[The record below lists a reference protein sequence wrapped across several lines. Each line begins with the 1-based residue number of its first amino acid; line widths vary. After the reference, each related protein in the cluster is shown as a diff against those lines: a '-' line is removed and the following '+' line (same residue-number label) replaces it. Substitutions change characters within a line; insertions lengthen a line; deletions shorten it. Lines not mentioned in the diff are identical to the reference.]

1 MMRLGRSKMSLRM
14 LKQNAH
20 GTRAP
25 SGFVSVHRPTTLRVV
40 FSNACSA
47 KFSQYSTALA
57 LSKI

>member
-1 MMRLGRSKMSLRM
+1 MSLRM